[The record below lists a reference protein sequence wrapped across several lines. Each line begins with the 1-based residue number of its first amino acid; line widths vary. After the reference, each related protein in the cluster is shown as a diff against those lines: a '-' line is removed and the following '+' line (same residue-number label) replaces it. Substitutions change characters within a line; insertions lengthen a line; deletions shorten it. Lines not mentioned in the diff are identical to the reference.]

1 MRSGRIHVRGDPVVN
16 SNQREINMKLAIAAA
31 WSLPALVLFGC
42 ASTTPVGP
50 IDQHVRSNPQTVVFG
65 ELPAGRQPV
74 ATIKSG
80 QTVRIDTISH
90 QGLISG
96 TDPVSFFGAAGIPA
110 NEVLADAMAVY
121 PGMGA
126 RPKEAGAHVLTGP
139 IFVEGAE
146 PGDMLEVRIRA
157 IDFRVPYGVN
167 NSGKGVG
174 ELPAVHEKPY
184 PKVIKFDLNRRVA
197 LFAPGIEVPLSPF
210 MGIMIVAPPS
220 ERLASTR
227 PPGIYGGN
235 MDMRRLTVGSSLYL
249 PVHRTGG
256 LFYTGDAHA
265 VQGDGEVNG
274 TAIETSLSPV
284 LQFIVHKGGGRDMKW
299 PQAEDAANFYVMGM
313 DVVLDKAMSE
323 AVQETVNLLQ
333 KTRGLTAADSYS
345 LASIGVNYVVGET
358 VDQVKMIYGEIPKKM
373 FLKGSPFWSGT
384 TTKP

>member
-1 MRSGRIHVRGDPVVN
+1 
-16 SNQREINMKLAIAAA
+16 MKLAVAAV
-31 WSLPALVLFGC
+31 WSLSALALMGC
-42 ASTTPVGP
+42 ASTTPVGA
-50 IDQHVRSNPQTVVFG
+50 IDQHVRSNPQTVVYG

-80 QTVRIDTISH
+80 QTVRIDTVSH
-90 QGLISG
+90 QGLLSG
-96 TDPVSFFGAAGIPA
+96 TDPISFFGTAGIPA

-121 PGMGA
+121 PGLRA
-126 RPKEAGAHVLTGP
+126 RPKDAGAHVLTGP

-146 PGDMLEVRIRA
+146 PGDMLEVRVRA

-167 NSGKGVG
+167 NSDKGVG
-174 ELPAVHEKPY
+174 DLPAIHAKPY

-210 MGIMIVAPPS
+210 MGIMMVAPPD

-235 MDMRRLTVGSSLYL
+235 MDLSRLTVGSSLYL
-249 PVHRTGG
+249 PVYRSGG

-284 LQFIVHKGGGRDMKW
+284 LQFIVHKGEGRAMKW

-313 DVVLDKAMSE
+313 DVALDKAMSE
-323 AVQETVNLLQ
+323 AVQETVNVFQ
-333 KTRGLTAADSYS
+333 KTRGLTPEDSYS
-345 LASIGVNYVVGET
+345 LASIGVNYVIGET
-358 VDQVKMIYGEIPKKM
+358 VDYVKMIYGEIPKRM
-373 FLKGSPFWSGT
+373 FLKRSPFWSST